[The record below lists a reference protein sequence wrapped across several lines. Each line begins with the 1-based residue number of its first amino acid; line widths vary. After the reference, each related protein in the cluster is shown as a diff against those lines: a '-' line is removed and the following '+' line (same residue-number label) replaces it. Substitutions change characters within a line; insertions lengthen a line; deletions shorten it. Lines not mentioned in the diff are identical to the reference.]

1 MQGNQAIGD
10 NSGST
15 TAGRSA
21 GSRSARRRAVRRA
34 AAPVAVTVAAAM
46 MLAACG
52 GAKKNTDDKGGG
64 GGGTLVVDTSFSLKT
79 ADPGRTFEPTGIMV
93 TRPVYDTLLTFAN
106 GDVTKP
112 VPLLASSYEAS
123 PDAKTF
129 TFPLRSEAK
138 FSDGT
143 PVTAKDVVFSF
154 NRVKNLKGNPAF
166 LLDGV
171 TATAKDEHTVV
182 LTTAAADPALP
193 FRIATPALGV
203 VNSKTVAAHGGSD
216 AAGAD
221 QGDKAEQFLNGDSQ
235 GSGPYKITKYDV
247 STEVILTRNENYW
260 GAKPKYAKVV
270 VRNVPANTQQLNVL
284 SGESQISLDM
294 SPDQAVKVKGQAQV
308 LQQPTPTTAF
318 LFTNDNPAISPT
330 TSNKD
335 FQEAVRYGLD
345 YKSLLDVAG
354 AGSAQAAGIVPSFFT
369 GALDPGKAVQR
380 DIPRAKAALARG
392 GLNNPS
398 VDLYYASDV
407 TINGINFGDLAARVQ
422 ANLKEVGITIN
433 LKPAPTQ
440 TALDSYRNG
449 SEAMGLWWWQADY
462 PDASDYLAFTPGEL
476 VSLRAGWKAEA
487 NPEVSGLAQK
497 AKTATSDA
505 ERVTAYKQLQE
516 SMNKTGPFMPLLQP
530 AQVIAANNSV
540 KNLRYNPIWYIDV
553 DKLG

>member
-1 MQGNQAIGD
+1 MQGNHPIGD
-10 NSGST
+10 
-15 TAGRSA
+15 
-21 GSRSARRRAVRRA
+21 SRRAKAVRRA
-34 AAPVAVTVAAAM
+34 AAPLAVTVAAAL

-52 GAKKNTDDKGGG
+52 GAKKQSGEAE

-79 ADPGRTFEPTGIMV
+79 ADPGRTFEPTGILV
-93 TRPVYDTLLTFAN
+93 TRPVYDTLLTFAG

-112 VPLLASSYEAS
+112 VPMLAASYEAA

-129 TFPLRSEAK
+129 TFPLRPEAK
-138 FSDGT
+138 FSDGS

-182 LTTAAADPALP
+182 LTTEAADPALP

-203 VNSKTVAAHGGSD
+203 VNSKVVTAHGGTD

-221 QGDKAEQFLNGDSQ
+221 QGDKAEQFLNTDSQ

-247 STEVILTRNENYW
+247 GTEVILTRNDNYW

-294 SPDQAVKVKGQAQV
+294 SPDQAAKVKGQAQV

-318 LFTNDNPAISPT
+318 LFSNDNPATSPI

-335 FQEAVRYGLD
+335 FQEAVRYGVD

-369 GALDPGKAVQR
+369 GALDPAKAIVR
-380 DIPRAKAALARG
+380 DIPRAKAALARA

-407 TINGINFGDLAARVQ
+407 TINGINFGDLGARVQ

-449 SEAMGLWWWQADY
+449 TEAMGLWWWQADY

-476 VSLRAGWKAEA
+476 VGLRAGWKKDA
-487 NPEVSGLAQK
+487 NAEVSALAQQ
-497 AKTATSDA
+497 AKVATSDA
-505 ERVTAYKQLQE
+505 ERVQLYRQLQE
-516 SMNKTGPFMPLLQP
+516 AMNKTGPFIPLLQP

-540 KNLRYNPIWYIDV
+540 KNLHYNPIWYIDV

>member
-1 MQGNQAIGD
+1 MQGNHPIGD
-10 NSGST
+10 
-15 TAGRSA
+15 
-21 GSRSARRRAVRRA
+21 SRRAKAVRRA
-34 AAPVAVTVAAAM
+34 AAPLAVTVAAAL

-52 GAKKNTDDKGGG
+52 GAKKQSGDAE

-79 ADPGRTFEPTGIMV
+79 ADPGRTFEPTGILV
-93 TRPVYDTLLTFAN
+93 TRPVYDTLLTFAG

-112 VPLLASSYEAS
+112 VPLLAASYEAA

-129 TFPLRSEAK
+129 TFPLRPEAK
-138 FSDGT
+138 FSDGS

-182 LTTAAADPALP
+182 LTTEAADPALP

-203 VNSKTVAAHGGSD
+203 VNSTTVAAHGGTD

-221 QGDKAEQFLNGDSQ
+221 QGDKAEQFLNTDSQ

-247 STEVILTRNENYW
+247 SSEVILTRNDKYW

-284 SGESQISLDM
+284 SGESQVSLDM

-335 FQEAVRYGLD
+335 FQEAVRYGVD

-354 AGSAQAAGIVPSFFT
+354 AGSAQAAGIVPGFFT
-369 GALDPGKAVQR
+369 GALDPAKAIVR
-380 DIPRAKAALARG
+380 DVPRAKAALARA

-407 TINGINFGDLAARVQ
+407 TINGINFGDLGARVQ
-422 ANLKEVGITIN
+422 ANLKEVGITVN

-449 SEAMGLWWWQADY
+449 TEAMGLWWWQADY

-476 VSLRAGWKAEA
+476 VAKRAGWKADGNA
-487 NPEVSGLAQK
+487 EVSALAQR
-497 AKTATSDA
+497 AKVATSDA
-505 ERVTAYKQLQE
+505 ERVQLYKQLQE
-516 SMNKTGPFMPLLQP
+516 AMNKTGPFIPLLQP

-540 KNLRYNPIWYIDV
+540 KNLHYNPIWYIDV

>member
-1 MQGNQAIGD
+1 MQGNHPIGD
-10 NSGST
+10 
-15 TAGRSA
+15 
-21 GSRSARRRAVRRA
+21 SRRAKAVRRA
-34 AAPVAVTVAAAM
+34 AAPLAVTVAAAL

-52 GAKKNTDDKGGG
+52 GAKKQSGDAE

-79 ADPGRTFEPTGIMV
+79 ADPGRTFEPTGILV
-93 TRPVYDTLLTFAN
+93 TRPVYDTLLTFAG

-112 VPLLASSYEAS
+112 VPLLAASYEAA

-129 TFPLRSEAK
+129 TFPLRPEAR
-138 FSDGT
+138 FSDGS

-182 LTTAAADPALP
+182 LTTEAADPALP

-203 VNSKTVAAHGGSD
+203 VNSTTVAAHGGTD

-221 QGDKAEQFLNGDSQ
+221 QGDKAEQFLNSDSQ

-247 STEVILTRNENYW
+247 SSEVILTRNDKYW

-284 SGESQISLDM
+284 SGESQVSLDM

-335 FQEAVRYGLD
+335 FQEAVRYGVD

-354 AGSAQAAGIVPSFFT
+354 AGSAQAAGIVPGFFT
-369 GALDPGKAVQR
+369 GALDPAKAIVR
-380 DIPRAKAALARG
+380 DVPRAKAALARA

-407 TINGINFGDLAARVQ
+407 TINGINFGDLGARVQ
-422 ANLKEVGITIN
+422 ANLKEVGITVN

-449 SEAMGLWWWQADY
+449 TEAMGLWWWQADY

-476 VSLRAGWKAEA
+476 VAKRAGWKADGNA
-487 NPEVSGLAQK
+487 EVSALAQR
-497 AKTATSDA
+497 AKVATSDA
-505 ERVTAYKQLQE
+505 ERVQLYKQLQE
-516 SMNKTGPFMPLLQP
+516 AMNKTGPFIPLLQP

-540 KNLRYNPIWYIDV
+540 KNLHYNPIWYIDV

>member
-1 MQGNQAIGD
+1 MQGNHPIGD
-10 NSGST
+10 
-15 TAGRSA
+15 
-21 GSRSARRRAVRRA
+21 SRRAKAVRRA
-34 AAPVAVTVAAAM
+34 AAPLAVTVAAAL

-52 GAKKNTDDKGGG
+52 GAKKQSGDAE

-79 ADPGRTFEPTGIMV
+79 ADPGRTFEPTGILV
-93 TRPVYDTLLTFAN
+93 TRPVYDTLLTFAG

-112 VPLLASSYEAS
+112 VPLLAASYEVA

-129 TFPLRSEAK
+129 TFPLRPEAK
-138 FSDGT
+138 FSDGS

-182 LTTAAADPALP
+182 LTTEAADPALP

-203 VNSKTVAAHGGSD
+203 VNSTTVAAHGGTD

-221 QGDKAEQFLNGDSQ
+221 QGDKAEQFLNTDSQ

-247 STEVILTRNENYW
+247 SSEVILTRNDKYW

-284 SGESQISLDM
+284 SGESQVSLDM

-335 FQEAVRYGLD
+335 FQEAVRYGVD

-354 AGSAQAAGIVPSFFT
+354 AGSAQAAGIVPGFFT
-369 GALDPGKAVQR
+369 GALDPAKAIVR
-380 DIPRAKAALARG
+380 DVPRAKAALARA

-407 TINGINFGDLAARVQ
+407 TINGINFGDLGARVQ
-422 ANLKEVGITIN
+422 ANLKEVGITVN

-449 SEAMGLWWWQADY
+449 TEAMGLWWWQADY

-476 VSLRAGWKAEA
+476 VAKRAGWKADGNA
-487 NPEVSGLAQK
+487 EVSALAQR
-497 AKTATSDA
+497 AKVATSDA
-505 ERVTAYKQLQE
+505 ERVQLYKQLQE
-516 SMNKTGPFMPLLQP
+516 AMNKTGPFIPLLQP

-540 KNLRYNPIWYIDV
+540 KNLHYNPIWYIDV

>member
-1 MQGNQAIGD
+1 MQGNHPIGD
-10 NSGST
+10 
-15 TAGRSA
+15 
-21 GSRSARRRAVRRA
+21 SRRAKAVRRA
-34 AAPVAVTVAAAM
+34 AAPLAVTVAAAL

-52 GAKKNTDDKGGG
+52 GAKKQSGDAQGD
-64 GGGTLVVDTSFSLKT
+64 GGTLVVDTSFSLKT
-79 ADPGRTFEPTGIMV
+79 ADPGRTFEPTGILV
-93 TRPVYDTLLTFAN
+93 TRPVYDTLLTFAG

-112 VPLLASSYEAS
+112 VPLLAASFEAA

-129 TFPLRSEAK
+129 TFPLRPEAK

-182 LTTAAADPALP
+182 LTTEAADPALP

-221 QGDKAEQFLNGDSQ
+221 QGDKAEQFLNSDSQ
-235 GSGPYKITKYDV
+235 GSGPYRITKYDV
-247 STEVILTRNENYW
+247 SSEVILTRNDNYW

-284 SGESQISLDM
+284 SGESQVSLDM

-318 LFTNDNPAISPT
+318 LFTNDNPATSPT

-354 AGSAQAAGIVPSFFT
+354 AGSAQAAGIVPGFFT
-369 GALDPGKAVQR
+369 GALDPAKAVQR
-380 DIPRAKAALARG
+380 DVPRAKAALARA

-407 TINGINFGDLAARVQ
+407 TINGINFGDLGARVQ
-422 ANLKEVGITIN
+422 ANLKEVGININ

-449 SEAMGLWWWQADY
+449 TESMGLWWWQADY

-476 VSLRAGWKAEA
+476 VALRAGWKKDA
-487 NPEVSGLAQK
+487 NAEVSDLAQR
-497 AKTATSDA
+497 AKVATSDA
-505 ERVTAYKQLQE
+505 ERVALYKQLQE
-516 SMNKTGPFMPLLQP
+516 AMNKTGPFMPLLQP

-540 KNLRYNPIWYIDV
+540 KNLHYNPIWYIDV

>member
-1 MQGNQAIGD
+1 MQGNHPIGD
-10 NSGST
+10 
-15 TAGRSA
+15 
-21 GSRSARRRAVRRA
+21 SRRAKAVRRA
-34 AAPVAVTVAAAM
+34 AAPLAVTVAAAL

-52 GAKKNTDDKGGG
+52 GAKKQSGEAE

-79 ADPGRTFEPTGIMV
+79 ADPGRTFEPTGILV
-93 TRPVYDTLLTFAN
+93 TRPVYDTLLTFAG

-112 VPLLASSYEAS
+112 VPLLAASYEAA

-129 TFPLRSEAK
+129 TFPLRPEAK
-138 FSDGT
+138 FSDGS

-182 LTTAAADPALP
+182 LTTEAADPALP

-203 VNSKTVAAHGGSD
+203 VNSKVVTAHGGTD

-221 QGDKAEQFLNGDSQ
+221 QGDKAEQFLNTDSQ

-247 STEVILTRNENYW
+247 GTEVILTRNDNYW

-318 LFTNDNPAISPT
+318 LFSNDNPATSPI

-335 FQEAVRYGLD
+335 FQEAVRYGVD

-369 GALDPGKAVQR
+369 GALDPAKAIVR
-380 DIPRAKAALARG
+380 DIPRAKAALARA

-407 TINGINFGDLAARVQ
+407 TINGINFGDLGARVQ

-449 SEAMGLWWWQADY
+449 TEAMGLWWWQADY

-476 VSLRAGWKAEA
+476 VGLRAGWKKDA
-487 NPEVSGLAQK
+487 NAEVSALAQQ
-497 AKTATSDA
+497 AKVATSDA
-505 ERVTAYKQLQE
+505 ERVQLYRQLQE
-516 SMNKTGPFMPLLQP
+516 AMNKTGPFIPLLQP

-540 KNLRYNPIWYIDV
+540 KNLHYNPIWYIDV

>member
-1 MQGNQAIGD
+1 MQGNHPIGD
-10 NSGST
+10 
-15 TAGRSA
+15 
-21 GSRSARRRAVRRA
+21 SRRAKAVRRA
-34 AAPVAVTVAAAM
+34 AAPLAVTVAAAL

-52 GAKKNTDDKGGG
+52 GAKKQSGDAQGD
-64 GGGTLVVDTSFSLKT
+64 GGTLVVDTSFSLKT
-79 ADPGRTFEPTGIMV
+79 ADPGRTFEPTGILV
-93 TRPVYDTLLTFAN
+93 TRPVYDTLLTFAG

-112 VPLLASSYEAS
+112 VPLLAASYEAA

-129 TFPLRSEAK
+129 TFPLRPEAK

-171 TATAKDEHTVV
+171 TASAKDEHTVV
-182 LTTAAADPALP
+182 LTTEAADPALP

-203 VNSKTVAAHGGSD
+203 VNSKTVAAHGGTD
-216 AAGAD
+216 APGAD
-221 QGDKAEQFLNGDSQ
+221 QGDKAEQFLNSDSQ
-235 GSGPYKITKYDV
+235 GSGPYRITKYDV
-247 STEVILTRNENYW
+247 SSEVILTRNDNYW

-318 LFTNDNPAISPT
+318 LFSNDNPATSPT

-369 GALDPGKAVQR
+369 GALDPAKAVQR
-380 DIPRAKAALARG
+380 DVPRAKAALARA

-407 TINGINFGDLAARVQ
+407 TINGINFGDLGARVQ

-476 VSLRAGWKAEA
+476 VALRAGWKADA
-487 NPEVSGLAQK
+487 NAEVSGLAQR
-497 AKTATSDA
+497 AKVATSDA
-505 ERVTAYKQLQE
+505 ERVQLYKQLQE
-516 SMNKTGPFMPLLQP
+516 AMNKTGPFMPLLQP
-530 AQVIAANNSV
+530 AQVIAANNTV
-540 KNLRYNPIWYIDV
+540 KNLHYNPIWYIDV

>member
-1 MQGNQAIGD
+1 MQGNQPIGD
-10 NSGST
+10 
-15 TAGRSA
+15 
-21 GSRSARRRAVRRA
+21 SRRAKAVRRA
-34 AAPVAVTVAAAM
+34 AAPLAVTVAAAL

-52 GAKKNTDDKGGG
+52 GAKKQSADAQGD
-64 GGGTLVVDTSFSLKT
+64 GGTLVVDTSFSLKT
-79 ADPGRTFEPTGIMV
+79 ADPGRTFEPTGILV
-93 TRPVYDTLLTFAN
+93 TRPVYDTLLTFAG

-112 VPLLASSYEAS
+112 VPLLAASYEAA

-129 TFPLRSEAK
+129 TFPLRPEAK

-182 LTTAAADPALP
+182 LSTEAADPALP

-203 VNSKTVAAHGGSD
+203 VNSKTVAAHGGTD

-221 QGDKAEQFLNGDSQ
+221 QGDKAEQFLNTDSQ

-247 STEVILTRNENYW
+247 SSEVILTRNDNYW

-318 LFTNDNPAISPT
+318 LFSNDNPATSPT

-354 AGSAQAAGIVPSFFT
+354 AGSAQAAGIVPNFFT
-369 GALDPGKAVQR
+369 GALDPAKAVQR
-380 DIPRAKAALARG
+380 DVPRAKAALARA

-476 VSLRAGWKAEA
+476 VALRAGWKADA
-487 NPEVSGLAQK
+487 NAEVSGLAQR
-497 AKTATSDA
+497 AKVATTDA
-505 ERVTAYKQLQE
+505 ERVQLYKQLQE
-516 SMNKTGPFMPLLQP
+516 AMNKTGPFIPLLQP
-530 AQVIAANNSV
+530 AQVIAANNTV
-540 KNLRYNPIWYIDV
+540 KNLHYNPIWYIDV

>member
-1 MQGNQAIGD
+1 MQGNQPIGD
-10 NSGST
+10 NRRGK
-15 TAGRSA
+15 A
-21 GSRSARRRAVRRA
+21 ARRAARRA

-52 GAKKNTDDKGGG
+52 GAKKNTDGGG
-64 GGGTLVVDTSFSLKT
+64 DGGTLVVDTSFSLKT

-112 VPLLASSYEAS
+112 VPQLAASYEAA

-129 TFPLRSEAK
+129 TFPLRPEAK
-138 FSDGT
+138 FSDGS

-221 QGDKAEQFLNGDSQ
+221 QGDKAEQFLNTDSQ

-247 STEVILTRNENYW
+247 SSEVILTRNDNYW
-260 GAKPKYAKVV
+260 GSKPKYAKVV

-318 LFTNDNPAISPT
+318 LFSNDNPATSPT

-369 GALDPGKAVQR
+369 GALDPSKVIVR
-380 DIPRAKAALARG
+380 DVPRAKAALARA

-407 TINGINFGDLAARVQ
+407 TINGINFGDLGARVQ
-422 ANLKEVGITIN
+422 ANLKEVGITVN

-476 VSLRAGWKAEA
+476 VGLRAGWKADA
-487 NPEVSGLAQK
+487 NAEVTGLAQR
-497 AKTATSDA
+497 AKVATTDA
-505 ERVTAYKQLQE
+505 ERVALYKQMQE
-516 SMNKTGPFMPLLQP
+516 AMNKTGPFIPLLQP

-540 KNLRYNPIWYIDV
+540 KNLHYNPIWYIDV
-553 DKLG
+553 DQLG